1 MCVSKRERERE
12 RERERCR
19 ACLDLG
25 LSGRVR
31 EKEKGREDRMVSIG
45 VLEIWKWPLELGK
58 RNFDRYIGEGWT
70 CFESQSKEC
79 EKEH

>member
-1 MCVSKRERERE
+1 MSKRERE

-45 VLEIWKWPLELGK
+45 VLEIWKWPLELG
-58 RNFDRYIGEGWT
+58 RGILIGTLVKGGLVLKVRVKSVRKNTRW
-70 CFESQSKEC
+70 
-79 EKEH
+79 